1 MSTITKEFT
10 KEQLIARI
18 NQVTAINKYRIS
30 RDPDADGLAMDNE
43 LLAIALASLNAEI
56 HSYTFEEDPHPL
68 YTAPPAPVDNIH
80 PLLEFA
86 REYIESWDLGMAGDS
101 SLLASAK
108 KAIADSSAQQPAPFV
123 LPVQHW
129 EDLCRQNPDM
139 SIGDAI
145 IRAAWWN
152 HCAAML
158 QGAEPVSNRDELPV
172 WVACSE
178 RMPEW
183 SDDVLCATEFDGPGD
198 WRKKVGYWHDGKWV
212 IYGGSW
218 TPTHWMPLPAAPQ
231 QECKHEFVYGW
242 HSYGRKSGYQCRFCG
257 KLQDKSND

>member
-1 MSTITKEFT
+1 MSTITKESIEDT
-10 KEQLIARI
+10 IE
-18 NQVTAINKYRIS
+18 
-30 RDPDADGLAMDNE
+30 GLEHLASSGIQSVYIDM
-43 LLAIALASLNAEI
+43 AIAGMRRLQASLEAEAVGYVSASALVCLSAGQHDVITGRPEKNADSERYWDVI
-56 HSYTFEEDPHPL
+56 PL

-158 QGAEPVSNRDELPV
+158 QGADGNYPVVPDG

-178 RMPEW
+178 RMPDPDSEFRI
-183 SDDVLCATEFDGPGD
+183 CA
-198 WRKKVGYWHDGKWV
+198 Y
-212 IYGGSW
+212 
-218 TPTHWMPLPAAPQ
+218 TPTPHEDVRFRFVPASLFKSVCRDATHWQYMLPPATPQ
-231 QECKHEFVYGW
+231 PEVKQ
-242 HSYGRKSGYQCRFCG
+242 
-257 KLQDKSND
+257 